1 MSTLAI
7 DTIQGATTAT
17 SVDMSSVTGLQ
28 MPAGHVIQAV
38 GLPNT
43 GRGPHVTSTSTSFT
57 HITKLDVSITPKFAT
72 SKIYYNA
79 SLSVASGGSNNYGY
93 WDLRR
98 LNGGTET
105 SFGDDSNYGVAKIS
119 YAGSWMQIPIT
130 FLDSPSTT
138 NALTYRVYHRNHTSG
153 TVYTGWT
160 SSNESKANGLYVT
173 ILEIAG

>member
-7 DTIQGATTAT
+7 DTIQGATTAGN
-17 SVDMSSVTGLQ
+17 VQ
-28 MPAGHVIQAV
+28 FPAGVVIQAV

-43 GRGPHVTSTSTSFT
+43 GRGAQVTSSSTSFS
-57 HITKLDVSITPKFAT
+57 HIAKLDVTITPKFAT

-79 SLSVASGGSNNYGY
+79 SLSVAAGGSNNYGY

-98 LNGGTET
+98 WDGSTET
-105 SFGDDSNYGVAKIS
+105 SFGDDANYGVSKIS

-138 NALTYRVYHRNHTSG
+138 NALTYRVYHRNYTSG
-153 TVYTGWT
+153 NVYTGWT
-160 SSNESKANGLYVT
+160 SGNDSKANGLYVT
-173 ILEIAG
+173 ILEIS

>member
-7 DTIQGATTAT
+7 DTIQGATTAGN
-17 SVDMSSVTGLQ
+17 VQ
-28 MPAGHVIQAV
+28 FPAGVVIQAV

-43 GRGPHVTSTSTSFT
+43 GRGAQVSSTSTSFT
-57 HITKLDVSITPKFAT
+57 HVSKLDVTITPKFAT

-79 SLSVASGGSNNYGY
+79 SLSVAAGGSNNYGY

-98 LNGGTET
+98 WDGSTET
-105 SFGDDSNYGVAKIS
+105 SFGDDSNYGVSKIS

-138 NALTYRVYHRNHTSG
+138 NALTYRVYHRVHTTG

-160 SSNESKANGLYVT
+160 SGNESKANGLYVT